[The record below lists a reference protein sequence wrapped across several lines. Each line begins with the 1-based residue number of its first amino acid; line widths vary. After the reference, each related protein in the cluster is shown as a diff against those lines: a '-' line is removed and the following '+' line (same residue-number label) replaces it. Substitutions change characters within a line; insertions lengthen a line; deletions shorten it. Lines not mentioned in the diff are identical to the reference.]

1 MRALSCSPC
10 DPATLTCARS
20 ASYLASLMI
29 LWGAA
34 KTRFEQK
41 KEVPERE
48 APPNEYDDNFRSMMA
63 KEKLSGAILIAHR
76 AAAIL
81 RDFRERYG
89 LKVTPAWLLQLQ
101 AVTAGI
107 LLQDP
112 ELADP
117 ALITSPGANTSQPAI
132 QNSHAA
138 FDEVFRCLLGTGVEV
153 MIARGI
159 ARMMYHTAVERNIAL
174 SPSTRSMLQLMSS
187 TAWRPSDLSLV
198 SSAFPNY
205 ADSVDHERGERLSEL
220 LSRWETLEI

>member
-1 MRALSCSPC
+1 
-10 DPATLTCARS
+10 
-20 ASYLASLMI
+20 MI
-29 LWGAA
+29 LWVAA

-41 KEVPERE
+41 QQKHESE
-48 APPNEYDDNFRSMMA
+48 APSEEPFDHVDDIFRSRMA
-63 KEKLSGAILIAHR
+63 KESLSAAIPIAHR

-89 LKVTPAWLLQLQ
+89 LKLTPAWLLQLQ
-101 AVTAGI
+101 AVTAGV

-117 ALITSPGANTSQPAI
+117 TIITSPEANVSGRAI
-132 QNSHAA
+132 QNSHVA
-138 FDEVFRCLLGTGVEV
+138 FDEVFRCLIGTGVEV

-159 ARMMYHTAVERNIAL
+159 ARMMYHTALGRDIAL
-174 SPSTRSMLQLMSS
+174 SRATRSMLQLMSN

-205 ADSVDHERGERLSEL
+205 ADSVDHEGGGRLSEL
-220 LSRWETLEI
+220 LSKWETLDI